1 MTPVLRWI
9 KAHIVIVVCAI
20 VMIAAPVVAWMLS
33 EGMNEELRTR
43 IAQGTSKVGELD
55 RLKKSSVTLEVPG
68 GTPIRLTT
76 VINQPLL
83 DAYEKAVGK
92 ISGEATQIHDAG
104 VAQNREVNGTPRGK
118 NDIIAGMFP
127 APRANEAET
136 LPFEMYDALIEAY
149 TRLLNQ
155 TGAGAA
161 PDPEQVSEQIAQRR
175 YRRIGQLKGGAGS
188 SATLDDE
195 AMDKLTSE
203 LTDARLNLYRD
214 YVLGESRISG
224 GPSGQIRFYADLRS
238 LDLPSRPTSVPDLV
252 TLFGWQWDYWIAQ
265 DVLWSC
271 SDANEGKTA
280 INGPV
285 KRLVSLNILPL
296 GEEGGSTQRG
306 GNAGG
311 GGGGG
316 MMGGMGGGGQPGR
329 RSNSNAGGGGGGNT
343 NPNAALG
350 MPQIDPTR
358 EAKIDYNSSISG
370 RSSNEVYD
378 VRIIELKM
386 IVSTSGFPQFM
397 DALAKRNFMT
407 ILNVSMKP
415 GNAFAAAQ
423 NGYIYGVEPISEVTL
438 RVESVWLRE
447 WTAETM
453 PAGVRDLLGI
463 KSDPPKTADTRTSE
477 VPGARG

>member
-9 KAHIVIVVCAI
+9 KAHIVIVVCAV
-20 VMIAAPVVAWMLS
+20 VMIAAPIVAWMLS

-43 IAQGTSKVGELD
+43 MAEGTSKVGELD

-68 GTPIRLTT
+68 GVPIRLTT

-92 ISGEATQIHDAG
+92 ISGEATQIHTAG
-104 VAQNREVNGTPRGK
+104 LAQNRDVNGSPRGK
-118 NDIIAGMFP
+118 DDIISGMFP

-136 LPFEMYDALIEAY
+136 LPFEMYDALIAAY
-149 TRLLNQ
+149 QRLLSQ

-188 SATLDDE
+188 SADLDDE
-195 AMDKLTSE
+195 SMDKLTSE

-214 YVLGESRISG
+214 YVLGESKISG
-224 GPSGQIRFYADLRS
+224 GPSGQIRFYADLGS
-238 LDLPSRPTSVPDLV
+238 LALPARPSSVPDLA
-252 TLFGWQWDYWIAQ
+252 TLFGWQWNYWIAQ
-265 DVLWSC
+265 DVLWAC

-285 KRLVSLNILPL
+285 KRMVSLNILPL
-296 GEEGGSTQRG
+296 GEEGGSTQRS
-306 GNAGG
+306 GNSG

-316 MMGGMGGGGQPGR
+316 MMGGMGGGGGQPGR
-329 RSNSNAGGGGGGNT
+329 RGGNSSGGGAANA
-343 NPNAALG
+343 NPNAGVG
-350 MPQIDPTR
+350 MPKIDPTR
-358 EAKIDYNSSISG
+358 EAKIDYSASMSG
-370 RSSNEVYD
+370 RSTNEVYD

-386 IVSTSGFPQFM
+386 IVSTSGLPEFM

-407 ILNVSMKP
+407 ILDVSMRP
-415 GNAFAAAQ
+415 ANAFTAAR
-423 NGYIYGVEPISEVTL
+423 NGYIYGVEPISEVSL
-438 RVESVWLRE
+438 RIESIWLRE

-463 KSDPPKTADTRTSE
+463 KSDPPKTADMRTSE
-477 VPGARG
+477 VLGARG